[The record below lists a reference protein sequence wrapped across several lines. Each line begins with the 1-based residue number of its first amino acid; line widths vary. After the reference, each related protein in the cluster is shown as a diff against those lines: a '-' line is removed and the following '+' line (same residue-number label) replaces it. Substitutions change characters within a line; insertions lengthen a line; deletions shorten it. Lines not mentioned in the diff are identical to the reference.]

1 MEHLIP
7 EQNDNFS
14 NSLQMNDLYYK
25 QFFIKKDT
33 NPESNFILFKDIEMT
48 IGNSDDIN
56 YEQYYF
62 TINNLNTGHSYCCV
76 DIIGENYI
84 ENNIER
90 KRLATFY
97 KKSNISFGI
106 EDILNNELYLEKMK
120 LKVDFTRKISFS
132 RWKMMV
138 YVYIDKSFLLS
149 LYKTEKLPRF
159 LFKIVKENQF
169 HLNRQFNY
177 NDLKEGVL
185 DFNQLT
191 TKVYKRD
198 LFDYQKMNVK
208 WMTEIENNIINN
220 SNIIDTFVLPN
231 NLCLYNMNNINEYII
246 SNEEGEIQ
254 NVDNMEQV
262 SLKQTGGILCD
273 EVGLG
278 KTFSMLSL
286 IIEGQNKTQDKT
298 SLIFCPNRLCKQ
310 WIEEIEKT
318 YNLNY
323 KLITSISQFK
333 KLNID
338 NIKTYDIL
346 IFSYNFITNKNYK
359 QYCLDNTESLTLL
372 HNYKW
377 NRIIL
382 DEGHEFLNN
391 SSRVKIVET
400 RTELYKLNSNFKWI
414 CSGTPFG
421 NLKDLKEVL
430 NYVCNIECVSYYRHI
445 FNMLLNMIFR
455 RNTKDS
461 VKEQVCIPPINID
474 TEFLNMSSLERLIYD
489 SALDNKDKK
498 IELCN
503 HIMVSEEHLNI
514 LGNEPLTLEEIKEK
528 MTLHYKNKID
538 RYEKRINNLELEISS
553 NNSTQ
558 DLMDKLQNYKNNLN
572 DYKAKYNIFTQ
583 LEEKINAD
591 DTCPICL
598 EELKDLT
605 TSITPCGHI
614 FCSGC
619 LIKSNNTN
627 HMSKNKCP
635 MCRFNYRVEEIK
647 SIKPSNI
654 NTNKNEPQIGTKIER
669 LLDYINTIINKNN
682 KEKIIV
688 FSQWDNMLK
697 LVSKFLYTHNVNNII
712 LNGSIHTISSK
723 IRNFKLDDSLNV
735 VLMSSDKS
743 PSGLT
748 LTEATHIILLDS
760 LNTSKENA
768 MIIENQAIGRAH
780 RIGQRKTVNVKRFI
794 MRNTIEHDFYIRNI
808 ESS

>member
-1 MEHLIP
+1 
-7 EQNDNFS
+7 
-14 NSLQMNDLYYK
+14 
-25 QFFIKKDT
+25 
-33 NPESNFILFKDIEMT
+33 MT

-62 TINNLNTGHSYCCV
+62 TINNLNTGHSYWCRY
-76 DIIGENYI
+76 NRRKYI

-346 IFSYNFITNKNYK
+346 IFSYNFLTNKNYK

-538 RYEKRINNLELEISS
+538 RYEKRINNL
-553 NNSTQ
+553 
-558 DLMDKLQNYKNNLN
+558 
-572 DYKAKYNIFTQ
+572 
-583 LEEKINAD
+583 
-591 DTCPICL
+591 
-598 EELKDLT
+598 
-605 TSITPCGHI
+605 
-614 FCSGC
+614 
-619 LIKSNNTN
+619 
-627 HMSKNKCP
+627 
-635 MCRFNYRVEEIK
+635 
-647 SIKPSNI
+647 
-654 NTNKNEPQIGTKIER
+654 
-669 LLDYINTIINKNN
+669 
-682 KEKIIV
+682 
-688 FSQWDNMLK
+688 
-697 LVSKFLYTHNVNNII
+697 
-712 LNGSIHTISSK
+712 
-723 IRNFKLDDSLNV
+723 
-735 VLMSSDKS
+735 
-743 PSGLT
+743 
-748 LTEATHIILLDS
+748 
-760 LNTSKENA
+760 
-768 MIIENQAIGRAH
+768 
-780 RIGQRKTVNVKRFI
+780 
-794 MRNTIEHDFYIRNI
+794 
-808 ESS
+808 

>member
-1 MEHLIP
+1 
-7 EQNDNFS
+7 
-14 NSLQMNDLYYK
+14 
-25 QFFIKKDT
+25 
-33 NPESNFILFKDIEMT
+33 
-48 IGNSDDIN
+48 
-56 YEQYYF
+56 
-62 TINNLNTGHSYCCV
+62 
-76 DIIGENYI
+76 
-84 ENNIER
+84 
-90 KRLATFY
+90 
-97 KKSNISFGI
+97 
-106 EDILNNELYLEKMK
+106 MK

-346 IFSYNFITNKNYK
+346 IFSYNFLTNKNYK

-382 DEGHEFLNN
+382 DEG
-391 SSRVKIVET
+391 T
-400 RTELYKLNSNFKWI
+400 NFK
-414 CSGTPFG
+414 
-421 NLKDLKEVL
+421 
-430 NYVCNIECVSYYRHI
+430 
-445 FNMLLNMIFR
+445 
-455 RNTKDS
+455 
-461 VKEQVCIPPINID
+461 
-474 TEFLNMSSLERLIYD
+474 
-489 SALDNKDKK
+489 
-498 IELCN
+498 
-503 HIMVSEEHLNI
+503 
-514 LGNEPLTLEEIKEK
+514 
-528 MTLHYKNKID
+528 
-538 RYEKRINNLELEISS
+538 
-553 NNSTQ
+553 
-558 DLMDKLQNYKNNLN
+558 
-572 DYKAKYNIFTQ
+572 
-583 LEEKINAD
+583 
-591 DTCPICL
+591 
-598 EELKDLT
+598 
-605 TSITPCGHI
+605 
-614 FCSGC
+614 
-619 LIKSNNTN
+619 
-627 HMSKNKCP
+627 
-635 MCRFNYRVEEIK
+635 
-647 SIKPSNI
+647 
-654 NTNKNEPQIGTKIER
+654 
-669 LLDYINTIINKNN
+669 
-682 KEKIIV
+682 
-688 FSQWDNMLK
+688 
-697 LVSKFLYTHNVNNII
+697 
-712 LNGSIHTISSK
+712 
-723 IRNFKLDDSLNV
+723 
-735 VLMSSDKS
+735 
-743 PSGLT
+743 
-748 LTEATHIILLDS
+748 
-760 LNTSKENA
+760 
-768 MIIENQAIGRAH
+768 
-780 RIGQRKTVNVKRFI
+780 
-794 MRNTIEHDFYIRNI
+794 
-808 ESS
+808 